1 MISREIPIIRYNR
14 GDVQSLNDPVIEENW
29 IDLYLNGRF
38 LTGTPVIDKELDEF
52 VYGFLFM
59 EGYLKPGERIKIA
72 RKPDGIY
79 AELSREVEIRTVKE
93 LVDCA
98 YSKIVFKEDIKKVEL
113 ARQIE
118 AETVVSLMHE
128 FQKLPSVYH
137 ETGGVHMAAF
147 AGVSGI
153 EYWSDDISRRNA
165 VDKTIGKL
173 FLDNRSIPEGIML
186 SSGRISSD
194 IVLRLIRLNIPVI
207 LSVSAPTVKGVELAR
222 EYGITVCGF
231 ARGKRFNIYSHPDR
245 IIF

>member
-38 LTGTPVIDKELDEF
+38 LTGTPVIDKELDEL

-59 EGYLKPGERIKIA
+59 EGYLEPGERIKIT

-79 AELSREVEIRTVKE
+79 AELSREVEILTVKE

-98 YSKIVFKEDIKKVEL
+98 YSKIVFKEDILKIKS
-113 ARQIE
+113 ARQLE
-118 AETVVSLMHE
+118 AETVISLMHD
-128 FQKLPSVYH
+128 FQKIPSVYH

-147 AGVSGI
+147 AGSSGI

-173 FLDNRSIPEGIML
+173 FLDNSRIPEGVML

-207 LSVSAPTVKGVELAR
+207 LSVSAPTVKGVALAQ
-222 EYGITVCGF
+222 EYGITVGGF
-231 ARGKRFNIYSHPDR
+231 VRGKRFNIYSHPER